1 MIRTARPLRGRKGR
15 VRTTLLDTKSPLV
28 DSTSVECDEF
38 RARVRFVVVSPPQV
52 LVPFVTNH
60 PCVQIVDGFL
70 PCVRGAVDVVE
81 LAESANAP
89 AA

>member
-1 MIRTARPLRGRKGR
+1 MIRTPRSHRAGKGR
-15 VRTTLLDTKSPLV
+15 VLTTLLDTDSPLV
-28 DSTSVECDEF
+28 DSTSVECDEI

-52 LVPFVTNH
+52 LVPFVTTH
-60 PCVQIVDGFL
+60 PCDQIVDGCL

-89 AA
+89 AS